1 MQNQHRGTAMTI
13 LVAYATTEGQTR
25 KIARHV
31 AARLSAL
38 GRSVELMSVT
48 EAADLPLRDYG
59 GAILLASVH
68 AGRYQPAF
76 VSFVTAQKAALERL
90 TTAFLSVS
98 LSAASHE
105 TEDLEGIAGVVRN
118 LVAETGWTPGTIE
131 HVAGAFRFGQY
142 DFLKSWAMRWIA
154 SKRDPNADP
163 AGDTEY
169 TDWAALDRFV
179 EGWVAEISV
188 PSASVQSA
196 G

>member
-1 MQNQHRGTAMTI
+1 MSI

-25 KIARHV
+25 KIARH
-31 AARLSAL
+31 AAAHLAAL
-38 GRSVELMSVT
+38 GQSVELMSVT
-48 EAADLPLRDYG
+48 EAVDLPLQDYD

-76 VSFVTAQKAALERL
+76 VGFVTAQKAALDTL
-90 TTAFLSVS
+90 ATAFLSVS

-105 TEDLEGIAGVVRN
+105 AEDLEGIAGVVRN
-118 LVAETGWTPGTIE
+118 MVAETGWTPGTVE

-154 SKRDPNADP
+154 SKRDPDADP
-163 AGDTEY
+163 SGDTEY
-169 TDWAALDRFV
+169 TDWAALDRFLD
-179 EGWVAEISV
+179 GWVAGLSAR
-188 PSASVQSA
+188 SASARSA